1 MKSIW
6 DTHTQREIHDRITTL
21 TADRRGQWGTMMPQQ
36 MVCHLTE
43 SLRMALGDL
52 KVVPKRLP
60 IRYPPLKQ
68 LIIYVAPFPKNAPTA
83 PELIVTATPHEW
95 KRDVDNL
102 QAQLDRFVARGR
114 DATFVDHPAFG
125 TLTPRAWGV
134 LVYRHMDH
142 HLKQFGA

>member
-6 DTHTQREIHDRITTL
+6 DPHAQREIHDRIATL
-21 TADRRGQWGTMMPQQ
+21 SADRRGQWGKMTPQQ

-52 KVVPKRLP
+52 KVAPKRLP

-95 KRDVDNL
+95 NRDGDGL
-102 QAQLDRFVARGR
+102 QAQLHGLLDRG
-114 DATFVDHPAFG
+114 P
-125 TLTPRAWGV
+125 
-134 LVYRHMDH
+134 
-142 HLKQFGA
+142 